1 MVKLVQSSGEGPSNF
16 LLAGDAFLL
25 ALDVEQ
31 GASINTLE
39 SYGRDLREYLL
50 FLEREG
56 FREPNEVGRET
67 VLSYL
72 SLRERNGLSARSRTR
87 LLSTLRGYHRYL
99 NESGLSL
106 SDPTENLSG
115 PKLPRKLPHTLR
127 VEEVLRLL
135 EVPDPSTPL
144 GLRDRAILE
153 TLYACGLR
161 ASELCEL
168 PRRALDLEQAL
179 VRVVGKG
186 KKERQVPLGAPAR
199 AALAKYLREGRPRLA
214 KKEQTER
221 VFLNARGG
229 ALSRVG
235 LWKILKKHARDAGL
249 GDRLSPHVLR
259 HSFATHLLIGGAD
272 LRVVQE
278 LLGHSS
284 VATTQI
290 YTHLDRDYVREQH
303 LLHHPRARRSEPEEA

>member
-1 MVKLVQSSGEGPSNF
+1 
-16 LLAGDAFLL
+16 LAGDAFLL

-31 GASINTLE
+31 GASSNTLE
-39 SYGRDLREYLL
+39 SYGRDLREYLS

-56 FREPNEVGRET
+56 FKEPKEVGRET
-67 VLSYL
+67 VLAFL
-72 SLRERNGLSARSRTR
+72 SLREREGLSARSRTR

-99 NESGLSL
+99 SESGLTQ

-115 PKLPRKLPHTLR
+115 PKLPRRLPHTLR

-135 EVPDPSTPL
+135 ELPDPSTPL

-153 TLYACGLR
+153 ILYACGLR
-161 ASELCEL
+161 ASELCDL
-168 PRRALDLEQAL
+168 PRRALDLEQEL

-186 KKERQVPLGAPAR
+186 RKERQVPLGGPAR
-199 AALAKYLREGRPRLA
+199 SALFEYLREGRPRLVRGSD
-214 KKEQTER
+214 TDR

-235 LWKILKKHARDAGL
+235 LWKILKKHGRQVGL
-249 GDRLSPHVLR
+249 ADRLTPHVLR

-303 LLHHPRARRSEPEEA
+303 LLHHPRARRTKPEEA

>member
-1 MVKLVQSSGEGPSNF
+1 MVKLLQSSGEGPSSF

-31 GASINTLE
+31 GAASNTLE

-56 FREPNEVGRET
+56 FQEPNEVGRET

-99 NESGLSL
+99 NESGLSA

-153 TLYACGLR
+153 ILYACGLR

-186 KKERQVPLGAPAR
+186 KKERQVPLGVPAR
-199 AALAKYLREGRPRLA
+199 TALTKYLREGRPRLA
-214 KKEQTER
+214 KQEQTER

-235 LWKILKKHARDAGL
+235 LWKILKKHAQHAGL
-249 GDRLSPHVLR
+249 GDRLTPHVLR

-284 VATTQI
+284 VTTTQI

-303 LLHHPRARRSEPEEA
+303 LLHHPRARRSKPEEA